1 MAIELVGY
9 RAWQGNC
16 RPAWT
21 ACWPIARTGIVLVL
35 RRKSFWLLLGLA
47 LLSFLFTFSVIYIK
61 AQLVVQHREMGRFF
75 DAVRVTGS
83 GDAYLDFM
91 FFQGT
96 VTMLLM
102 AFAGSQLVGA
112 DYRQG
117 GLTFY
122 LSKRI
127 APRHYCAG
135 KVLAIASLVAMITMI
150 PALVL
155 YAEYGLLTDSL
166 GYFRENYRIL
176 FGILG
181 YGSLMALVL
190 ALLVAAIASW
200 VPRTVPLVMTWTCIF
215 VLIPL
220 LSENLQ
226 YVTDNPRWVLINLW
240 RDLRILGRWCFDSL
254 RPVEEESHLAYW
266 AAYIVPA
273 VCVLCLIALARRVRA
288 VEVVR

>member
-9 RAWQGNC
+9 REWRGSR

-35 RRKSFWLLLGLA
+35 RRKIFWLLLGLA

-117 GLTFY
+117 GLTF
-122 LSKRI
+122 
-127 APRHYCAG
+127 
-135 KVLAIASLVAMITMI
+135 
-150 PALVL
+150 
-155 YAEYGLLTDSL
+155 
-166 GYFRENYRIL
+166 
-176 FGILG
+176 
-181 YGSLMALVL
+181 
-190 ALLVAAIASW
+190 
-200 VPRTVPLVMTWTCIF
+200 
-215 VLIPL
+215 
-220 LSENLQ
+220 
-226 YVTDNPRWVLINLW
+226 
-240 RDLRILGRWCFDSL
+240 
-254 RPVEEESHLAYW
+254 
-266 AAYIVPA
+266 
-273 VCVLCLIALARRVRA
+273 
-288 VEVVR
+288 